1 MPRAAES
8 SRAGNTERR
17 RKQRCTRANGRARA
31 PNRST
36 SRAAGGGRLVPGLFQ
51 SQSRPNRR
59 VEEASGTAYAAL
71 TPICGHS
78 HTTLQPCNS
87 SKTASVLRPLETDR
101 SPWRYGER
109 WVRPS

>member
-17 RKQRCTRANGRARA
+17 RKQRCTRANRPGRGRRTGRHQER
-31 PNRST
+31 PEGDVW
-36 SRAAGGGRLVPGLFQ
+36 SRVFFSPPE
-51 SQSRPNRR
+51 SPNRR

-101 SPWRYGER
+101 SPWRYGAA
-109 WVRPS
+109 SAG